1 MRLHLCMI
9 ILIYV
14 KNVIIIITARVIII
28 VGKILN
34 IFFLAMNAKNFIK
47 KTIKSYFNIEY
58 IKFFY
63 LLQKK
68 IKLNKNIHNINVLKE
83 GAFCKM

>member
-1 MRLHLCMI
+1 
-9 ILIYV
+9 
-14 KNVIIIITARVIII
+14 
-28 VGKILN
+28 
-34 IFFLAMNAKNFIK
+34 MNAKNFIK

-83 GAFCKM
+83 GVFCKM